1 MKQIEQKTV
10 DAIRVLSAEAVQK
23 ANSGHPGLP
32 MGAAPLAYTIFAKA
46 MKHNPQDS
54 SFADRD
60 RFVLSAGH
68 GSMLLYSLL
77 YLCGYDIT
85 IEDIKQFRQWG
96 SKTPGHPE
104 YGITDGV
111 ETSTGPLGQGV
122 ANAVG
127 MAIAETHLAARFN
140 KEGFPVADHHTYVLV
155 GDGCLQEGIAY
166 EAVSLAGTLKL
177 GKLIM
182 IYDKNNITI
191 EGDISSAFDENV
203 AARFEACGWQAIT
216 VEDGNDLDAVAA
228 AIETAKAET
237 EKPSIV
243 ICRTQIGFGCPAKQG
258 KSSAHGEPLGE
269 ENLAAAKALLKW
281 EYEPFDVPQDV
292 REYMLSCCEKG
303 TAAQVEWESM
313 MQRYACAYPQEYQ
326 EYQRWMSGISTEAL
340 ENDEAF
346 WEFSNK
352 ADATRSSSGI
362 VLNRLAEKMPELFGG
377 SADLAPSNKSLMNG
391 REYYSPQNRA
401 GSNVHFGIREHA
413 MAAICNGLYLHGGV
427 RPYCAT
433 FFVFCDYMKN
443 AMRMSALMKLPVIYI
458 LTHDSIGVGEDGPTH
473 EPIEHLAALRSIP
486 NLTVFRPAD
495 GKETAA
501 AYCSAVSADGPT
513 AIVLSRQNLP
523 QQSGSGKQALKGGY
537 VISPAK
543 REIPEAILMATGSEV
558 SIAATAQQQ
567 LATEGIDVSVVSI
580 PSFEVFDKQSE
591 EYKQTVLPNAVR
603 ARVAIEAA
611 SSFGWAKYVG
621 LDGAYVTLD
630 HFGASAPAPVLFEK
644 FGITA
649 ENIVHTV
656 KALLKHC

>member
-77 YLCGYDIT
+77 YLCGYDVT

-96 SKTPGHPE
+96 SRTPGHPE
-104 YGITDGV
+104 YGVTDGV

-140 KEGFPVADHHTYVLV
+140 KEGFPVANHHTYVLV

-191 EGDISSAFDENV
+191 EGDITSAFDENV

-228 AIETAKAET
+228 AIEAAKAET

-269 ENLAAAKALLKW
+269 ENLAAAKASLKW
-281 EYEPFDVPQDV
+281 EYEPFEVPQDV

-303 TAAQVEWESM
+303 KTAQAEWESM
-313 MQRYACAYPQEYQ
+313 MQKYACAYPREYQ
-326 EYQRWMSGISTEAL
+326 EYQHWMNGISTEAL

-391 REYYSPQNRA
+391 REYYSPQNRT

-413 MAAICNGLYLHGGV
+413 MAAVCNGLYLHGGV

-495 GKETAA
+495 GRETAA

-537 VISPAK
+537 VISPARK
-543 REIPEAILMATGSEV
+543 EIPEAILMATGSEV
-558 SIAATAQQQ
+558 SIAAAAQQQ
-567 LATEGIDVSVVSI
+567 LAMEGIDVSVVSI

-649 ENIVHTV
+649 ENIIHTV
-656 KALLKHC
+656 KILLKRC